1 MSDVER
7 LPDGRIVEILQE
19 ARRDVPGGETSFD
32 RAFGELVRRYKGA
45 ILTYLVRYVGD
56 LKTAEDLAQEAFVRV
71 FRRIDAYDRRARF
84 STWLYTIAS
93 NLAKDEF
100 KRRRRH
106 PAMSYDWQSA
116 GTDDTTR
123 NIPMAQDADESPERV
138 ALQTETSQR
147 VQETLQQLDADDREV
162 LILREIQGLKYEE
175 VAEILGVPLGTV
187 KSRIARA
194 RLAFRQVWKE
204 GRP

>member
-7 LPDGRIVEILQE
+7 LPDGRIIDLLQGS
-19 ARRDVPGGETSFD
+19 RQGPSGGEAFN

-45 ILTYLVRYVGD
+45 IVTYLARYVGD
-56 LKTAEDLAQEAFVRV
+56 LKTAEDLAQETFVRV
-71 FRRIDAYDRRARF
+71 FRKIDAYDSRARF

-100 KRRRRH
+100 KRRKRH
-106 PAMSYDWQSA
+106 PALSFDWQSS

-123 NIPMAQDADESPERV
+123 SIPTLEDAQESPERV

-147 VQETLQQLDADDREV
+147 VQETLQRIEADDREI
-162 LILREIQGLKYEE
+162 LILREIQGLKYDE

-194 RLAFRQVWKE
+194 RVAFKNLWEQ
-204 GRP
+204 GQP

>member
-19 ARRDVPGGETSFD
+19 SRQGPTGGDSFD
-32 RAFGELVRRYKGA
+32 RAFGELMRRYKGA
-45 ILTYLVRYVGD
+45 IVTYLARYVGD
-56 LKTAEDLAQEAFVRV
+56 LKTAEDLAQETFVRV
-71 FRRIDAYDRRARF
+71 FRRIEAYDSRARF

-100 KRRRRH
+100 KRRKRH
-106 PAMSYDWQSA
+106 PAMSFDWQSS

-123 NIPMAQDADESPERV
+123 SIPMLEDAEESPERV

-147 VQETLQQLDADDREV
+147 VQETLHRLDEDDREV

-175 VAEILGVPLGTV
+175 VAEIMGVPLGTV

-194 RLAFRQVWKE
+194 RLAFKQVWE
-204 GRP
+204 QGRS